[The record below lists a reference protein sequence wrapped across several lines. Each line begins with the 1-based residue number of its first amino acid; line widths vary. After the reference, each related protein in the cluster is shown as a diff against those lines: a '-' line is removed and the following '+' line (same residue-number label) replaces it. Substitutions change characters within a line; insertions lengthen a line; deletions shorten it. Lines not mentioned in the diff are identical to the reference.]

1 MKFDGNFTVPFW
13 HMCHYGTSH
22 FDTRPIGVPLWHMC
36 RYGTSQSGTSQ
47 SGTAQRPTGR
57 GLWLAILLIHFG
69 LLKTTFGLAKRFG
82 YNFPP
87 LH

>member
-1 MKFDGNFTVPFW
+1 MEISPS
-13 HMCHYGTSH
+13 HYGTCAVMARLKVA
-22 FDTRPIGVPLWHMC
+22 RPIMARLKVALC
-36 RYGTSQSGTSQ
+36 QN
-47 SGTAQRPTGR
+47 GTAQRPTGR